1 MEKQATLQK
10 RESEK
15 TDVAER
21 THSRKVFSPPVDIY
35 ETKDDI
41 VLIADMPGVEKD
53 AIDINLEKRILTIKG
68 RVAPFMPEG
77 FELTY
82 AEYDMGDF
90 ERSFTL
96 DDTIDQEKIEAAYNN
111 GVLTLKLPKAEKV
124 KPKKIEVKV
133 N

>member
-1 MEKQATLQK
+1 MEKQTNLQK

-21 THSRKVFSPPVDIY
+21 THSGKVFSPPVDIY

-41 VLIADMPGVEKD
+41 VMIADMPGVAKD
-53 AIDINLEKRILTIKG
+53 AIDINLEKGVLSIKG
-68 RVAPFMPEG
+68 RVDSFTPDG

-82 AEYDMGDF
+82 AEYDVGDY

-96 DDTIDQEKIEAAYNN
+96 DDTIEQEKIEASYNN
-111 GVLTLKLPKAEKV
+111 GVLTLRLPKAEKV

-133 N
+133 K